1 VGAGEFEVRR
11 KVKLTQGI
19 STFSKKAGWLRKGQL
34 VQVREFGSFNGGER
48 AFPHLMRPFWLGF
61 AYMLRVLVME

>member
-48 AFPHLMRPFWLGF
+48 AFPHLMRPF
-61 AYMLRVLVME
+61 